1 MDINKAEKIKIYKC
15 KFFKTQNL
23 RWIIKFKK
31 LLNILKM
38 GFLDSIFGTEE
49 KKRCEPVRP
58 QQVDIDEIIK
68 GLEKTGVNV
77 GGEVGKGHMVKSL
90 PLTNEIDAEAGRT
103 ELMEGNIVVFR
114 IDKEILY
121 PLNKEYSLSILSRV
135 KQIADAL
142 HGDVKQI
149 TEDKLLVV
157 PAGIKIIKE

>member
-1 MDINKAEKIKIYKC
+1 
-15 KFFKTQNL
+15 
-23 RWIIKFKK
+23 
-31 LLNILKM
+31 M
-38 GFLDSIFGTEE
+38 GFLDSIFGTGE
-49 KKRCEPVRP
+49 KKDIAPVRP
-58 QQVDIDEIIK
+58 QSVDIDEIIK
-68 GLEKTGVNV
+68 GLEKTGVNI

-149 TEDKLLVV
+149 AEDKLLVV
-157 PAGIKIIKE
+157 PTGIKIMKE